1 MCLKSLVCDHTR
13 PYKYT
18 ILWLNSVFTNL
29 GIGISSAIHQFISDP
44 KRFYSEKVTPRL
56 EALCRVWSASVLHK
70 YMFKNEDGFF
80 IQQDK
85 IVDLLNSESTGLI
98 LSRVSTANIDN
109 KATSKKAGRI

>member
-1 MCLKSLVCDHTR
+1 
-13 PYKYT
+13 
-18 ILWLNSVFTNL
+18 
-29 GIGISSAIHQFISDP
+29 
-44 KRFYSEKVTPRL
+44 
-56 EALCRVWSASVLHK
+56 
-70 YMFKNEDGFF
+70 MFKNEDGFF